1 MGLQAAFLSVFI
13 AEDVLLTSYLVY
25 RELWKL
31 HGYTLN
37 AFVKSQVMNLWCRH
51 QGIAR
56 DTLQISYKGQE
67 LLSDDTAAKHGWS
80 PGEVIV
86 LDAILASDVAAAQ
99 AQDCDPDGWAF
110 G

>member
-1 MGLQAAFLSVFI
+1 
-13 AEDVLLTSYLVY
+13 
-25 RELWKL
+25 
-31 HGYTLN
+31 
-37 AFVKSQVMNLWCRH
+37 MNLWCRH

-80 PGEVIV
+80 RGEVIV